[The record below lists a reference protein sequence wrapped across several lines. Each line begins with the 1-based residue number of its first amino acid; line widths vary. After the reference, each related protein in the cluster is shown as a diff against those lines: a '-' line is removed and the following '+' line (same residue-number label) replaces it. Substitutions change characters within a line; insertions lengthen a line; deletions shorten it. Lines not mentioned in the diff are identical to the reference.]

1 MNALS
6 PKMDN
11 MSLSFAKT
19 FSKCTYHP
27 THSDENNNVQP
38 NALESKKEFIA
49 TTSRKIISISTSS
62 IRLDK
67 LLTVQPSQPFRG
79 EQSKENLHREADAPE
94 SSNRS
99 CYTTLRTPVKALKSN
114 NFKYSDTVTTETHV
128 SVIRNS
134 LGLDIHNLSQLKEW
148 LSHETVDTPQ
158 CEISERSPAFRDI
171 MYNSSNRSVSSL
183 EAAFNLEG
191 LMVSRSPHGHRYF
204 RNTLCSQIP
213 RESMAVLL
221 DAVRGSTLEH
231 DHKLRFLFDALD
243 VNNDNVLS
251 REGIEAF
258 LDANMVSHGV
268 QYLGQLEIRQIA
280 DKFFT
285 TTILPNA
292 MTFKEFKAAFGSWVE
307 KGVHN
312 ETTFSRL
319 MEANPH
325 DRDHMQNF
333 QQQAINQSHSV
344 PEQEQQ
350 SRFGLRTRS
359 SCDGVR
365 SQRGQLLDAKH
376 PGNSSAKPEGKSDD
390 HEGERGERSTIS
402 GLKKKTVHY
411 RVRKWFRKYGPEMRF
426 LTFYTGIMLLAF
438 FIKFKMIPADPVVN
452 HMARVAKGFAQ
463 IVMVNTMFVL
473 FPICRNLITLIRQL
487 RWVRRC
493 IPVDQHISFHK
504 LAGSVL
510 LFAAAG
516 HSVAWFIIIYQLRT
530 CSDQMWR
537 ISRYSHLDYLRNEPL
552 EDLAMRLP
560 VWTGLLMILLA
571 MIAIPMTHRRV
582 RQGKFFNAFWF
593 THLLLIPFILLVLIH
608 NLARW
613 IAPPQAFAWI
623 CFPCALYFIEK
634 RYRIAN
640 VFGGRTTILNVNIY
654 RDTVALYIQKPRSFR
669 KSRGFEPGMYL
680 YLNIPTISRFEWHPF
695 TISSAP
701 DDETLS
707 LHIHKVGDW
716 TGALYEMMQ
725 NLKSQS
731 QKHPS
736 TPSGTKYDQDTHR
749 MEINSDSLSPYP
761 SVYIDGPVG
770 APTQAYYQYNE
781 LVFIGAGIGVT
792 PFASILRTIVYQW
805 EGYRCPNCNHVHFP
819 KTFNIRKIYFY
830 WMTREQESLSWF
842 RETMNQLSAL
852 DTENRLEI
860 HNYFSPIK
868 RESVIAPLRFVQ
880 TFIHETEGEDI
891 ISGLETKQM
900 THFGRPN
907 WPQELSRIA
916 KQHHASKLNSVGSND
931 SEGTHEA
938 DIGVFFCGPRK
949 LNGLLRD
956 ECLHYNQLHSKKTK
970 VNFEYHSEI
979 F

>member
-1 MNALS
+1 
-6 PKMDN
+6 MDN
-11 MSLSFAKT
+11 MSLSIAKT
-19 FSKCTYHP
+19 FSQCTYQS
-27 THSDENNNVQP
+27 TQNDENNIEQP
-38 NALESKKEFIA
+38 NDLEPNKDLIA
-49 TTSRKIISISTSS
+49 TTSRKIISISASS

-67 LLTVQPSQPFRG
+67 LLTVQPSQPSLNAHG
-79 EQSKENLHREADAPE
+79 KEDLRRDVEAPE
-94 SSNRS
+94 TSNRA
-99 CYTTLRTPVKALKSN
+99 CYTTLRTPIKTLKSN
-114 NFKYSDTVTTETHV
+114 NFKFSDTVTTETHV

-148 LSHETVDTPQ
+148 LSQETIETTQP
-158 CEISERSPAFRDI
+158 ELSERSPAFKDA
-171 MYNSSNRSVSSL
+171 MYSSSNHPVSSL
-183 EAAFNLEG
+183 ETAFSLEG
-191 LMVSRSPHGHRYF
+191 LMASKSPHGQRYF
-204 RNTLCSQIP
+204 RSTLCTQIP

-231 DHKLRFLFDALD
+231 DYKVRFLFDALD
-243 VNNDNVLS
+243 VNKDNVLS

-292 MTFKEFKAAFGSWVE
+292 MTFEEFKAAFGSWVQ
-307 KGVHN
+307 KGVHKDM
-312 ETTFSRL
+312 RL
-319 MEANPH
+319 GRFREANSH
-325 DRDHMQNF
+325 DQEHVRHL
-333 QQQAINQSHSV
+333 QQSLINKSCSL
-344 PEQEQQ
+344 PEKKHQ
-350 SRFGLRTRS
+350 SRFGLQTRNS
-359 SCDGVR
+359 YEGAQCQKD
-365 SQRGQLLDAKH
+365 QLLDGKNSQNQSAS
-376 PGNSSAKPEGKSDD
+376 PRGNSDN
-390 HEGERGERSTIS
+390 HEGERGERSTIT
-402 GLKKKTVHY
+402 GLRKKTLRY
-411 RVRKWFRKYGPEMRF
+411 RVRKWFRKYGPEIRF
-426 LTFYTGIMLLAF
+426 LTFYMGIMLLAF
-438 FIKFKMIPADPVVN
+438 CIKFKHTPSDPVV
-452 HMARVAKGFAQ
+452 HHTARVAKGFAQ
-463 IVMVNTMFVL
+463 IVMVSTMFVL
-473 FPICRNLITLIRQL
+473 FPICRNLVTLIRQL
-487 RWVRRC
+487 KWVRRC
-493 IPVDQHISFHK
+493 VPVDQHISFHK
-504 LAGSVL
+504 LAGTVL

-516 HSVAWFIIIYQLRT
+516 HSVAWFIIIYQLRA
-530 CSDQMWR
+530 CSEQMWLQ
-537 ISRYSHLDYLRNEPL
+537 SRYSNLDFLRNEPL
-552 EDLAMRLP
+552 EELVLRLP
-560 VWTGLLMILLA
+560 IWTGLVMILLA
-571 MIAIPMTHRRV
+571 MIAIPMTHRSV

-593 THLLLIPFILLVLIH
+593 THLLLIPFILLVLVH

-623 CFPCALYFIEK
+623 CFPCVLYFIEK

-640 VFGGRTTILNVNIY
+640 VFGGRTSILNVNIY

-680 YLNIPTISRFEWHPF
+680 YLNIPAISRFEWHPF

-707 LHIHKVGDW
+707 VHIHKVGDW
-716 TGALYEMMQ
+716 TGALYDMMQ
-725 NLKSQS
+725 KLKSQS
-731 QKHPS
+731 QNPTS
-736 TPSGTKYDQDTHR
+736 IASGNKLDHETHR
-749 MEINSDSLSPYP
+749 MDITSDILSLYP

-770 APTQAYYQYNE
+770 APTQAYYQYND

-805 EGYRCPNCNHVHFP
+805 EGYRCPNCKHVHFP

-830 WMTREQESLSWF
+830 WITREQESLSWF

-907 WPQELSRIA
+907 WSQELARIA

-931 SEGTHEA
+931 HEGMLES